1 MSTDTDSNSSTSR
14 PSDEFVPW
22 RKQGFDTSLQFSDG
36 QSDSAI
42 SSSVASYTVRTET
55 TSGIGSSFKAL
66 LSKYKK
72 KTLTRGLRSLK
83 HKQYHH
89 MQHIV
94 ALQEDSEVASMAR
107 SYSSHMNLL
116 PYKANT
122 KVELPN
128 HVLGTFAAAAMLP
141 FKPPSKL
148 SAMVVESKFS
158 PEPMESVV
166 EVDSHRSSNDD
177 DDSEDAQLK
186 LTHVQTPSKRVTVH
200 NISSLDMYASV
211 LMKEDSESVSFYSK
225 SDFDSS
231 APSSVS
237 SQTVDEAGSSSY
249 SSSCASSR
257 GSNSTDSSTSDSR
270 AVDCSFA
277 AAMAPLEKN
286 GCDEDVESFGEVS
299 EDDADESNA
308 IDDFHDA
315 ITTFDDETN
324 GVHLIGISQI
334 LSESDDEIALNETN
348 FVSNSSSTGE
358 SSLFPSDE
366 DSLFK
371 DCADLSED
379 DFQCEPPIINTQ
391 LSMIVVKSETAH
403 VVPGATDAAISE
415 LATGED
421 GGHILPS
428 VTRSFELSNS
438 GGMVDQSEEDISMLS
453 FDTTVLAGNV
463 SSR

>member
-72 KTLTRGLRSLK
+72 KTLTRGLRSMLK

-89 MQHIV
+89 MNREHHIV

-128 HVLGTFAAAAMLP
+128 HVLGTFAAAAMSP

-186 LTHVQTPSKRVTVH
+186 VPHVQTPSKRVTVH

-211 LMKEDSESVSFYSK
+211 LEEEDSESVSFYSK

-231 APSSVS
+231 APSSVL
-237 SQTVDEAGSSSY
+237 SQTVDEAGSSS
-249 SSSCASSR
+249 SSSCVSSR

-286 GCDEDVESFGEVS
+286 GCDEESFGEVS
-299 EDDADESNA
+299 EDDVDESNA
-308 IDDFHDA
+308 INDFHDA
-315 ITTFDDETN
+315 ITTFDDESN

-334 LSESDDEIALNETN
+334 LSESESSDDEIALNETN
-348 FVSNSSSTGE
+348 IVSDSSSTGE
-358 SSLFPSDE
+358 S
-366 DSLFK
+366 DSLFE

-379 DFQCEPPIINTQ
+379 DFQCEPPIINT
-391 LSMIVVKSETAH
+391 STGKH
-403 VVPGATDAAISE
+403 HE

-428 VTRSFELSNS
+428 VTRSFETSKS

>member
-72 KTLTRGLRSLK
+72 KTLTRGLRSMLK

-89 MQHIV
+89 MNREQHIV

-128 HVLGTFAAAAMLP
+128 HVLGTFAAAAMSP

-186 LTHVQTPSKRVTVH
+186 VTHVQTPSKRVTVH

-211 LMKEDSESVSFYSK
+211 LEEEDSESVSFYSK

-231 APSSVS
+231 APSSVP
-237 SQTVDEAGSSSY
+237 SQIVDEAGSSSY

-286 GCDEDVESFGEVS
+286 GCDEESFGEVS

-315 ITTFDDETN
+315 ITTFDDESN

-334 LSESDDEIALNETN
+334 LSESESSDDEIALNETN
-348 FVSNSSSTGE
+348 IVSDSSSTGE
-358 SSLFPSDE
+358 S
-366 DSLFK
+366 DSLFE

-379 DFQCEPPIINTQ
+379 DFQCEPPIINT
-391 LSMIVVKSETAH
+391 STGKHHTGMIVVKSETAH
-403 VVPGATDAAISE
+403 VVPGATDGAISE

-421 GGHILPS
+421 GGEN
-428 VTRSFELSNS
+428 RSFDTSNNS

-463 SSR
+463 SSQ